1 MRNDTKSKRGCCCSE
16 TETGS
21 IGYEQA
27 HEVVPEVK
35 RVKLKREGS
44 VGGKLFRRLLAA
56 STEFQESIS
65 LQERDVH
72 VGVLRDIYYDH
83 QKEIKTALLEAE
95 REKAK
100 AIETQRRHVIF

>member
-1 MRNDTKSKRGCCCSE
+1 MKNDAKSKQGCCYPE

-21 IGYEQA
+21 TGYEQA

-35 RVKLKREGS
+35 KAELKRTGS

-65 LQERDVH
+65 LQERDIH
-72 VGVLRDIYYDH
+72 VGVLRNIYYDH

-95 REKAK
+95 RKKAK
-100 AIETQRRHVIF
+100 AIETQRRHIVF